1 MTTAK
6 TRTRF
11 APSPTGALHIGGART
26 AFLCMLF
33 AKKHGGDFIL
43 RVEDTDQARNSAESL
58 VGILEDMKWLGI
70 PFAEG
75 PDIDAVRR
83 GELAD
88 FGPCGSYY
96 QSKRGDI
103 YEEYFQKLLA
113 AGRAYYAWETPEELE
128 KLRTLSG
135 PQDSYGF
142 VRPEKRITDHEEAL
156 RLAAGKPVVIRFVAP
171 GTSIH
176 VDDMVLGPT
185 DFPAEHVNDFV
196 IRKSDGMP
204 TYHFAVVVDDALMRI
219 THVIR
224 AQEHF
229 SNTPKH
235 VALQQALGLPTP
247 RFAHLPLVFNAQGK
261 KMSKREKDKVVKR
274 YAKKW
279 LADKGGANTMD
290 VLLAAV
296 RERVG
301 AAYPN
306 IDFPSI
312 VANWLADADT
322 VIPQGDIREAIA
334 DLVNVPQS
342 ERPEI
347 DVADFRKAGFFSDA
361 ILNYIALLG
370 WSPGTGQE
378 IFSRDELVQVFDLG
392 KVSKTNARF
401 DRKKLVAFNVEHC
414 NNAMSGSPE
423 QRAGQR
429 TAFRQYL
436 EANGNTRLMA
446 LSDRQLD
453 TLLEAKKGWR
463 LYSDVMQ
470 IAEPLF
476 MPVDEIRYDETA
488 CAKALLGKGEKG
500 REQLEG
506 VLAVLK
512 AQPDWSDTSLETA
525 VLEWAAARGLELKD
539 IAPKIR
545 IALTGTTVSPALWPT
560 LVLLGRDETLKRVEL
575 FLARYP
581 QEDKTI
587 IPQSCAENPARND
600 DL

>member
-1 MTTAK
+1 MIMTTGK

-58 VGILEDMKWLGI
+58 VGILEDLEWLGI
-70 PFAEG
+70 PFVEG
-75 PDIDAVRR
+75 PDIAAARR

-88 FGPCGSYY
+88 FGPCGPYY
-96 QSKRGDI
+96 QSRRGDI

-128 KLRTLSG
+128 KLRALSG
-135 PQDSYGF
+135 PGDSYGF
-142 VRPEKRITDHEEAL
+142 VRPEMLVTDFNEAQ
-156 RLAAGKPVVIRFVAP
+156 RLADGRPVVIRFVAP
-171 GTSIH
+171 GADIH

-185 DFPAEHVNDFV
+185 DFPAGHVNDFV

-204 TYHFAVVVDDALMRI
+204 TYHFAVVVDDALMGI

-261 KMSKREKDKVVKR
+261 KMSKREKDKIVKR

-279 LADKGGANTMD
+279 LADKSGGNT
-290 VLLAAV
+290 VPALLAAL
-296 RERVG
+296 RERIG
-301 AAYPN
+301 AAYP
-306 IDFPSI
+306 DVDLPA
-312 VANWLADADT
+312 VVDAWMADADT

-334 DLVNVPQS
+334 DLVRVPQN

-378 IFSRDELVQVFDLG
+378 IFSRDELVQAFDLG

-414 NNAMSGSPE
+414 NNAMSGDPAR
-423 QRAGQR
+423 RAGQR

-436 EANGNTRLMA
+436 EANANSRLMA
-446 LSDRQLD
+446 LTDRQLD
-453 TLLEAKKGWR
+453 ILLEAKKGWR
-463 LYSDVMQ
+463 LYSDVAR

-476 MPVDEIRYDETA
+476 TPVDEIRYDEAA
-488 CAKALLGKGEKG
+488 CAKELLGVGGEG
-500 REQLEG
+500 RAQLEG
-506 VLAVLK
+506 VLAILK
-512 AQPDWSDTSLETA
+512 AQPAWEDEPLERS

-560 LVLLGRDETLKRVEL
+560 LLLLGRDETLARIGH
-575 FLARYP
+575 FLAR
-581 QEDKTI
+581 
-587 IPQSCAENPARND
+587 
-600 DL
+600 